1 MSSEASEIPVG
12 TQFSPNLIDLGEFI
26 KAIIA
31 HSGDKPKQEEA
42 IWKPPVNL
50 RKQSSSEKSRRTR
63 SLPLEA
69 AIQYGILDSN
79 YAATDLC
86 RKLSG
91 LDEEELYEEFSRHI
105 LLNLGGLRV
114 VEAAQQMKEDGL
126 KITGDTLAAYLT
138 DQGFNVIV
146 HNTAINSLRMWLSM
160 SGLFPRRGNNPWEV
174 DAVVKERLSGLS
186 DTTMTALVG
195 LTEDQRAFTLALC
208 RVSQTANG
216 NEFKAADV
224 RSHAEAIAG
233 RRFDRANL
241 PKTFLE
247 PLRDA
252 GLINYSSGGTQGGK
266 SAVLTTTEKFKSHLL
281 QPFIEKTIASLDAT
295 LTAYYTKPVKEI
307 YEELD
312 SKSPHI
318 KGRALE
324 AYAIHVMRLLG
335 LRFVAWR
342 KRAKEETGQAEIDV
356 VMAGLLGGVATRWQ
370 IQCKNKPSGNIS
382 LEDVAKEVG
391 LTPLTKA
398 THIMIIANCQATSDA
413 KTFATET
420 MKNSPLT
427 IIILEDMD
435 FQRIR
440 GNPASIATIIA
451 DKSKEIES
459 IQRTGLD
466 WLN

>member
-1 MSSEASEIPVG
+1 MYIIP
-12 TQFSPNLIDLGEFI
+12 F
-26 KAIIA
+26 A
-31 HSGDKPKQEEA
+31 
-42 IWKPPVNL
+42 
-50 RKQSSSEKSRRTR
+50 
-63 SLPLEA
+63 
-69 AIQYGILDSN
+69 
-79 YAATDLC
+79 
-86 RKLSG
+86 
-91 LDEEELYEEFSRHI
+91 
-105 LLNLGGLRV
+105 
-114 VEAAQQMKEDGL
+114 
-126 KITGDTLAAYLT
+126 
-138 DQGFNVIV
+138 
-146 HNTAINSLRMWLSM
+146 
-160 SGLFPRRGNNPWEV
+160 
-174 DAVVKERLSGLS
+174 
-186 DTTMTALVG
+186 
-195 LTEDQRAFTLALC
+195 LALC
-208 RVSQTANG
+208 RVSESADG
-216 NEFKAADV
+216 AAYKASDI

-252 GLINYSSGGTQGGK
+252 GLITYASGGTQGGK
-266 SAVLTTTEKFKSHLL
+266 SAILTTTDKFKSHLL
-281 QPFIEKTIASLDAT
+281 QPFIENTVSSLDAT

-382 LEDVAKEVG
+382 LEDIAKEVG

-398 THIMIIANCQATSDA
+398 THILIIANCQATSDA
-413 KTFATET
+413 KVFATET
-420 MKNSPLT
+420 MKTSPLT
-427 IIILEDMD
+427 IIILEEMD

-451 DKSKEIES
+451 EKSKEIEK
-459 IQRTGLD
+459 IKRTGLD
-466 WLN
+466 WLG